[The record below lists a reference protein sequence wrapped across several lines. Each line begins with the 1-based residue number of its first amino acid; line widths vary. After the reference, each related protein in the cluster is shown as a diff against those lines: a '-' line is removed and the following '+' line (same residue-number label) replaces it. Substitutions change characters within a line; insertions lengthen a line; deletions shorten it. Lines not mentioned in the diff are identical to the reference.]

1 MKVQFRRSKLF
12 GETLAKHKEVGAKL
26 AEFVKFKSDD
36 PLGRFGKKDQ
46 HFQGD
51 GPLKATGLIHAH
63 LTQDISILYKRSGK
77 DPMFMDLV
85 AVLSHA
91 ELGTGDPANPKQQK
105 KIAKVMIDQ
114 EF

>member
-1 MKVQFRRSKLF
+1 LKVQFRRSKLF